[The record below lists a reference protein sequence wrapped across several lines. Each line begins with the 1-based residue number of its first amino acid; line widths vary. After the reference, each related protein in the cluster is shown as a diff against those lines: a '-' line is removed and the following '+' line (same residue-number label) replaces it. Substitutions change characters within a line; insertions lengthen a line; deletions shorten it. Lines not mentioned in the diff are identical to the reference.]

1 MEGVLCIK
9 VLTNNLLAVL
19 YTNGLLRIIEVS
31 DFSIKIETNLLE
43 SADLNG
49 QRAVDAQITFT
60 TQDAVSNY

>member
-31 DFSIKIETNLLE
+31 DFSIKIETNLLQ